1 MCFGIYFDKFL
12 TAEQQENEAHSVS
25 LEGNHHLAIHAKTR
39 EEKERKGENA
49 TVIID
54 NLRRPE
60 EGFGL
65 GRRKRRWGRGF
76 WGASAPKKKRCI
88 KVERENRNCPQLGSS
103 PKCRL
108 AKLLPYVIFLR
119 DRK

>member
-65 GRRKRRWGRGF
+65 GRRKKEGGDGGGDFGGR
-76 WGASAPKKKRCI
+76 APKR
-88 KVERENRNCPQLGSS
+88 RNDASKSIEKIEIAPNLDLVPNVG
-103 PKCRL
+103 
-108 AKLLPYVIFLR
+108 LR
-119 DRK
+119 NYFRT